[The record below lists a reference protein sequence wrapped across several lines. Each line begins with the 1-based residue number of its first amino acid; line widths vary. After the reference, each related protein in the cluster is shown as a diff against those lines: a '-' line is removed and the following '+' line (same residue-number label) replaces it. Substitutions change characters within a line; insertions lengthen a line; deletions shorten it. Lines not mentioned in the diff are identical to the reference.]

1 MSGRLPSDDAHLVQE
16 VSLAGAGEAGD
27 PCLISASMPW
37 IPTSWGEIL
46 DKISILGIKSE
57 RLEAARPLAHV
68 QSELQALCIIRDRH
82 LTPDD
87 RVAVLST
94 ELDAINRCLWDLE
107 DRLRVL
113 EAAQRF
119 DAEFVESARR
129 VYLTNDRR
137 AAVKNQINALTG
149 SRFFSEKIYGG

>member
-1 MSGRLPSDDAHLVQE
+1 MSGRLPSDDAHQVQE
-16 VSLAGAGEAGD
+16 GSLSGAGD
-27 PCLISASMPW
+27 PSRISASMPW

-57 RLEAARPLAHV
+57 RLEAAPLAHV
-68 QSELQALCIIRDRH
+68 RSELQALCTIRDRH

-113 EAAQRF
+113 EVAQRF

-129 VYLTNDRR
+129 VYLSNDRR

-149 SRFFSEKIYGG
+149 SRFFSEKIYGR

>member
-16 VSLAGAGEAGD
+16 VSLSGAGD
-27 PCLISASMPW
+27 PSLISASMPW

-57 RLEAARPLAHV
+57 RLEAVRPLAHV
-68 QSELQALCIIRDRH
+68 RSELQALCTIRDRH
-82 LTPDD
+82 LAPDD
-87 RVAVLST
+87 RVAVLSM
-94 ELDAINRCLWDLE
+94 ELDAINRRLWDLE

-113 EAAQRF
+113 EAAQSF

>member
-1 MSGRLPSDDAHLVQE
+1 MSAGRLPPDTAHAVQE
-16 VSLAGAGEAGD
+16 VPLSRGDDPSLT
-27 PCLISASMPW
+27 SASVPW
-37 IPTSWGEIL
+37 MPTSWGEIL
-46 DKISILGIKSE
+46 DRISILGIKSE
-57 RLEAARPLAHV
+57 RLEAIRRLAPV
-68 QSELQALCIIRDRH
+68 RSELQALCAVRDRH
-82 LTPDD
+82 LAQDE
-87 RVAVLST
+87 RVVVLST

-149 SRFFSEKIYGG
+149 SRFLSEKIYGG

>member
-1 MSGRLPSDDAHLVQE
+1 MSARQLPSDDAHLVQE
-16 VSLAGAGEAGD
+16 GSLSEAGG
-27 PCLISASMPW
+27 PSLISASVPW

-57 RLEAARPLAHV
+57 RLEAVRPLAHV
-68 QSELQALCIIRDRH
+68 RSELQALCAIRDRH
-82 LTPDD
+82 LAPDE
-87 RVAVLST
+87 RIVVLST

-137 AAVKNQINALTG
+137 AAIKNQINALTG
-149 SRFFSEKIYGG
+149 SRFSSEKLYGG

>member
-1 MSGRLPSDDAHLVQE
+1 MSAGQLPSDDAHLVEE
-16 VSLAGAGEAGD
+16 VSHSGAED
-27 PCLISASMPW
+27 PPLISASMPW

-57 RLEAARPLAHV
+57 RLEAVRSLARV
-68 QSELQALCIIRDRH
+68 RSELQALCAIRDRH
-82 LTPDD
+82 LAPDA

-94 ELDAINRCLWDLE
+94 ELDTINRCLWDLE

-119 DAEFVESARR
+119 DAEFVENARR

-137 AAVKNQINALTG
+137 AAVKNQIDALTG
-149 SRFFSEKIYGG
+149 SRFFGEKIYGG

>member
-1 MSGRLPSDDAHLVQE
+1 M
-16 VSLAGAGEAGD
+16 
-27 PCLISASMPW
+27 SASMPW

-57 RLEAARPLAHV
+57 RLEAVRPLAHV
-68 QSELQALCIIRDRH
+68 RSELQALCAIRDRH
-82 LTPDD
+82 LARDE
-87 RVAVLST
+87 RIAVLST

-107 DRLRVL
+107 DRLRIL
-113 EAAQRF
+113 EATQRF
-119 DAEFVESARR
+119 DAEFVENARR

-149 SRFFSEKIYGG
+149 SRFFGEKVYGG